1 MKRLICSIT
10 FLISLNTWSQATPKV
25 DFTTA
30 NASIRFDLSEHLIIG
45 EVTYQF
51 KVNEAT
57 DSIKI
62 DARNMMIQG
71 IKLNGQTPKYSYD
84 KKKIAFT
91 QGFSQGD
98 NSVTIQYKANPKQAL
113 YYVGSGTDLQIWT
126 QGQGKYTSHWLPSFD
141 DFNEKVVF
149 NTKITFETGYEVI
162 GNGMLDGKTVN
173 GKQTTW
179 SYKMQKPMSS
189 YLLMMAIGK
198 FDKKTEKSASGVTLE
213 NYYRPVDAAKYNTTY
228 QYNKRIFDFLE
239 TQIGVAY
246 PWQIYRN
253 IPVEDFMYGGMEN
266 TTSTI
271 FSSDYL
277 VDEIGVNDRDYINVN
292 AHEMAHQWFG
302 DLVTAKTSQDHWL
315 QEGFATYYAL
325 LAEREVRGVDYFY
338 WKLYEMAELVAK
350 DAKENKNTAVY
361 SEKATTVT
369 YYQKGAWMLQYLAS
383 QIGEANLSTAVR
395 NFLNKYAYKNAS
407 TQDFL
412 AEVTAV
418 APNFNSDNFKKN
430 WLENKSFNTKEAL
443 YLIENSPIVKAYLD
457 VLQWQPKAFDL
468 KKEPLLAQLKDE
480 KIPVEAKREIIF
492 QLHDVPY
499 DQAKEF
505 YDYVADSKNVKIRQA
520 LAQIISEIP
529 ADFKEKY
536 TKFLDDKS
544 YITREI
550 VLKNLWIQDEAG
562 RAQLLDKT
570 SSWKGFND
578 LNLRITWLMFALSTE
593 NYHNDKKPHWYSEL
607 ENFAYNKYNSNVR
620 TNAINAMW
628 YLNKYD
634 SNTLPHLVNALVHHN
649 SRFQKFGRDA
659 IIRLTEKKEFKEHF
673 RKLIPYLPQDEHDAL
688 KKLIDE
694 LP

>member
-1 MKRLICSIT
+1 MKRLICSLT
-10 FLISLNTWSQATPKV
+10 FLISLNSWSQANPKV

-91 QGFSQGD
+91 QGFNQGD
-98 NSVTIQYKANPKQAL
+98 NSVTIQYKANPKQSL

-141 DFNEKVVF
+141 DFNEKVIF

-162 GNGMLDGKTVN
+162 GNGILDGKTVS

-198 FDKKTEKSASGVTLE
+198 FDKKTEKSASGITLE

-277 VDEIGVNDRDYINVN
+277 IDEIGVNDRDYINVN

-302 DLVTAKTSQDHWL
+302 DLITAKTPQDHWL

-325 LAEREVRGVDYFY
+325 LAEREVRGVDFFY
-338 WKLYEMAELVAK
+338 WKLYEMAELVTK

-369 YYQKGAWMLQYLAS
+369 YYQKGAWMLHYLAS
-383 QIGEANLSTAVR
+383 QIGETNLSTAVR

-468 KKEPLLAQLKDE
+468 KKEPLLTQLKDE

-505 YDYVADSKNVKIRQA
+505 YDYVAASKNVKIRQA
-520 LAQIISEIP
+520 LVQIISEIP
-529 ADFKEKY
+529 ADFKEQY
-536 TKFLDDKS
+536 VKFLDDKS

-570 SSWKGFND
+570 SAWKGFND

-688 KKLIDE
+688 KKLLEE